1 MSDEAQVVATTT
13 ETPASEQQQQQTTAT
28 QENSNQLPEGIMRR
42 FGELTAAR
50 RAAEEEAARVRAEL
64 EQYRAQVQA
73 QTQQQDPNTQQMP
86 LNNANVEQLVNQ
98 LAEQRLAER
107 MAVQQVQEKVKSIE
121 TAGRE
126 KYGDDFDRSVTN
138 LQMTGIGGQSF
149 LDALTSVKG
158 SEAVVRYL
166 GDTANLDEAM
176 RIASLPPVQ
185 MALAMSELAPK
196 AAKQY
201 AKPVSSAPAPMGT
214 IDGARGNN
222 PGAEPDPK
230 DTRAWMQWRKENARR
245 R

>member
-1 MSDEAQVVATTT
+1 MSDEVQNVAAP
-13 ETPASEQQQQQTTAT
+13 EAPAAEQQQQTQPT
-28 QENSNQLPEGIMRR
+28 QENNNQLPEGIMRR

-50 RAAEEEAARVRAEL
+50 RAAEEEAARAKAELDQVRAQIQSQNQPQ
-64 EQYRAQVQA
+64 EQ
-73 QTQQQDPNTQQMP
+73 QTQLDPFS
-86 LNNANVEQLVNQ
+86 NANVQQLIDQ
-98 LAEQRLAER
+98 MAEQRLAQR
-107 MAVQQVQEKVKSIE
+107 MAAQQIQDKVKNIE
-121 TAGRE
+121 NAGRE

-138 LQMTGIGGQSF
+138 LQMTGIGGQGF
-149 LDALTSVKG
+149 IDALTSVKG

-230 DTRAWMQWRKENARR
+230 DTKAWMQWRRDNARR

>member
-1 MSDEAQVVATTT
+1 MEENAVVVDANNP
-13 ETPASEQQQQQTTAT
+13 TPAPVENTPAP
-28 QENSNQLPEGIMRR
+28 QENTNALPDGVMRR

-50 RAAEEEAARVRAEL
+50 RAAEEEAARYRSEL
-64 EQYRAQVQA
+64 EQIRAQQQQA
-73 QTQQQDPNTQQMP
+73 QQQPDQNGQQLPM
-86 LNNANVEQLVNQ
+86 NAANFEQLVTQ
-98 LAEQRLAER
+98 MAEQRLSER
-107 MAVQQVQEKVKSIE
+107 LAQQQVQERVKGIE
-121 TAGRE
+121 NAGRE

-138 LQMTGIGGQSF
+138 LQMTGIGGQGF
-149 LDALTSVKG
+149 IDALTSVKG
-158 SEAVVRYL
+158 SESVVRYL
-166 GDTANLDEAM
+166 GDPANLDEAM
-176 RIASLPPVQ
+176 RISSLPPVQ

-230 DTRAWMQWRKENARR
+230 DTKAWMQWRKDNARR

>member
-1 MSDEAQVVATTT
+1 MSEVQNAAETPEVPAAEAQQ
-13 ETPASEQQQQQTTAT
+13 PASPS
-28 QENSNQLPEGIMRR
+28 QESNNQLPEGIMRR

-50 RAAEEEAARVRAEL
+50 RAAEEEAARARAEL
-64 EQYRAQVQA
+64 EQFRAQAQA
-73 QTQQQDPNTQQMP
+73 QNQQPEQSVPQIP
-86 LNNANVEQLVNQ
+86 LNNANVEQLIEQ
-98 LAEQRLAER
+98 MAEQRLAQR
-107 MAVQQVQEKVKSIE
+107 LAAQQVQEKVKSIE

-138 LQMTGIGGQSF
+138 LQMTGIGGQGF
-149 LDALTSVKG
+149 IDALTSVKG

-201 AKPVSSAPAPMGT
+201 AKPISSAPSPMST
-214 IDGARGNN
+214 VDGARGNN

-230 DTRAWMQWRKENARR
+230 DTKAWMQWRRDNARR

>member
-1 MSDEAQVVATTT
+1 MSEEVQNAPAQENQAV
-13 ETPASEQQQQQTTAT
+13 EQQQAPA
-28 QENSNQLPEGIMRR
+28 QENNNQLPEGIMRR

-50 RAAEEEAARVRAEL
+50 RAAEEEAARAKAEL
-64 EQYRAQVQA
+64 EQYRNQA
-73 QTQQQDPNTQQMP
+73 QAQNQHQEQVIQQDPFS
-86 LNNANVEQLVNQ
+86 NANVQQLIDQ
-98 LAEQRLAER
+98 MAEQRLAQR
-107 MAVQQVQEKVKSIE
+107 MAAQQIQDKVKNIE
-121 TAGRE
+121 NAGRE

-149 LDALTSVKG
+149 IDALTSVKG

-230 DTRAWMQWRKENARR
+230 DTKAWMQWRRDNARR

>member
-1 MSDEAQVVATTT
+1 MSDEVQNVAAQENQAV
-13 ETPASEQQQQQTTAT
+13 EQQQAPA
-28 QENSNQLPEGIMRR
+28 QENNNQLPEGIMRR

-50 RAAEEEAARVRAEL
+50 RAAEEEAARAKAELDQVRAQIQSQNQPQ
-64 EQYRAQVQA
+64 EQ
-73 QTQQQDPNTQQMP
+73 QTQQDPFS
-86 LNNANVEQLVNQ
+86 NANVQQLIDQ
-98 LAEQRLAER
+98 MAEQRLAQR
-107 MAVQQVQEKVKSIE
+107 MAAQQIQDKIKNIE
-121 TAGRE
+121 TSGRE

-149 LDALTSVKG
+149 IDALTSVKG

-230 DTRAWMQWRKENARR
+230 DTKAWMQWRRDNARR